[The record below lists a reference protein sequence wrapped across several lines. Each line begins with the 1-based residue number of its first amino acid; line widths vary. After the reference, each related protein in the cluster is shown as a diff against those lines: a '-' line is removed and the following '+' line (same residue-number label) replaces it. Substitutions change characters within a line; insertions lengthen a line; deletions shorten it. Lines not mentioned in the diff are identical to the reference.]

1 MDFSKII
8 KTEKDEGKEKHVPT
22 ITIDKGHKEGMDI
35 VRVVV
40 GHSD

>member
-8 KTEKDEGKEKHVPT
+8 KTEKDEGKEKHVPA